1 MGLQVYAGRA
11 KEPLSVINVEFTIVH
26 IQGTIDIEKKC
37 KVIEAGR
44 GLEASSHGSMSEVI
58 GRPRK
63 HTGKAAEDKMKK
75 VGPSSLDKVIAHQ
88 PHRRGR
94 EG

>member
-1 MGLQVYAGRA
+1 M
-11 KEPLSVINVEFTIVH
+11 SVISVKFTTVH
-26 IQGTIDIEKKC
+26 IQGTIDIRKKC
-37 KVIEAGR
+37 KVVGVGR
-44 GLEASSHGSMSEVI
+44 GQDASSHGLLSDVI
-58 GRPRK
+58 VPPKK

-75 VGPSSLDKVIAHQ
+75 VGPNSLDKVIAHQ